1 MAAAHREATF
11 LCDCF
16 PEGGLGEISMDTSKR
31 TKELPMTVPEVRS
44 IGCEPEARQP
54 IKTKGNVQNSRNQG
68 PVVRR
73 PISV

>member
-44 IGCEPEARQP
+44 MGCEPEARLP
-54 IKTKGNVQNSRNQG
+54 I
-68 PVVRR
+68 
-73 PISV
+73 

>member
-1 MAAAHREATF
+1 
-11 LCDCF
+11 
-16 PEGGLGEISMDTSKR
+16 MDTSKR

-44 IGCEPEARQP
+44 MGCEPEARQP